1 MADVAL
7 HSTKASAALLP
18 LVDAIKE
25 MPAPPC
31 DGCPN
36 AERCAAE
43 SLACLTYLEYYRNPR
58 GRYDADGLRGPTAAI
73 YGRAFG
79 VTPGP
84 GQRGL

>member
-1 MADVAL
+1 MKTYD
-7 HSTKASAALLP
+7 SSLP
-18 LVDAIKE
+18 LIEAIKE

-43 SLACLTYLEYYRNPR
+43 SLACLTYLEYYRNPQ
-58 GRYDADGLRGPTAAI
+58 GHYDAGALRGPTAAI

-79 VTPGP
+79 E
-84 GQRGL
+84 RR